1 MRMPQKQA
9 HVVSSIF
16 FWNKVLDGSVSCS
29 LSLSM
34 PPTKV
39 CEHCSASVHIRKS
52 VCACGHVLGSK
63 KSSSFESSK
72 RVAVGI
78 RRSLESDVETAARK
92 ATDSVSKAKKRALE
106 DEDQRKRVW

>member
-1 MRMPQKQA
+1 M
-9 HVVSSIF
+9 
-16 FWNKVLDGSVSCS
+16 GCS

-52 VCACGHVLGSK
+52 VCACGHVFGSK
-63 KSSSFESSK
+63 KSSPSAARKSK

-78 RRSLESDVETAARK
+78 RRSLEFDVETAARK
-92 ATDSVSKAKKRALE
+92 VKETCLRGGRSE
-106 DEDQRKRVW
+106 KRV